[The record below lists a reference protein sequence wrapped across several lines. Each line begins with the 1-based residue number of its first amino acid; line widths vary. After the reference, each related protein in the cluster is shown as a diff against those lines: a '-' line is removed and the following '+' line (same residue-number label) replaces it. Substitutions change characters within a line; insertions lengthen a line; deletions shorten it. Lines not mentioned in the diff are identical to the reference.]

1 MRHPNIIEFKSNFVM
16 VRDHKCWLGCEL
28 HGLLLHL
35 HHLAPG
41 SFVHPQDGT
50 MHIVME
56 YAAGGTLHDFLCNQE
71 GKLLSEDTI
80 WEIFVQIASAV
91 KYMHQCNILHRDL
104 KTANILIMGDVRSA
118 SSSQRQQPAALQFQQ

>member
-1 MRHPNIIEFKSNFVM
+1 
-16 VRDHKCWLGCEL
+16 
-28 HGLLLHL
+28 
-35 HHLAPG
+35 
-41 SFVHPQDGT
+41 

-118 SSSQRQQPAALQFQQ
+118 AWARRGQVRKPVGASLLASSNFSSTHILRDHGHPHHPHHRLA